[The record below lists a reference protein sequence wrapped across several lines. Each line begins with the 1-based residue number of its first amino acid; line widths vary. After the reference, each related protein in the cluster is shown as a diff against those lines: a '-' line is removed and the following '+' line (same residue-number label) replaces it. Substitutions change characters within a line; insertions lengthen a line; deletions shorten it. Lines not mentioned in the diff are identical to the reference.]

1 MYVKMLFGIVTL
13 SCIVGASTTL
23 KVPHL
28 NLGSTIINQLSISSA
43 SKLRSPS
50 VRTVIF

>member
-28 NLGSTIINQLSISSA
+28 NLGSTIINQLSISA